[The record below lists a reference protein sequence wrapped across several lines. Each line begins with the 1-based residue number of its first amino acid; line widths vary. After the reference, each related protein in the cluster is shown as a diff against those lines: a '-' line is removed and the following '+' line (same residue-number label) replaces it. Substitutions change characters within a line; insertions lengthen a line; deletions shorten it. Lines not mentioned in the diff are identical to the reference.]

1 MSTKLNSQ
9 QLSDV
14 VIESL
19 VLASALL
26 ERFETMDQNG
36 LFVQRAKQ
44 SVRTALPHLEQYVSK
59 LIKPADEDEI
69 DHFKKGATVVH
80 ELSVRVEKALG
91 MDNILDIS
99 NRKQYLK
106 EFIEETTLFPI
117 QKTELYEKIRNSGI
131 LDY

>member
-1 MSTKLNSQ
+1 MKLTSQ
-9 QLSDV
+9 ELSDI

-36 LFVQRAKQ
+36 LFVQRAKN

-59 LIKPADEDEI
+59 LIKPADEDEVE
-69 DHFKKGATVVH
+69 HFKKGATVIA
-80 ELSVRVEKALG
+80 ELSSRVEKALS
-91 MDNILDIS
+91 MENILDIS
-99 NRKQYLK
+99 VRKEYLK
-106 EFIEETTLFPI
+106 EFIEETALFPV
-117 QKTELYEKIRNSGI
+117 QKTELYEKIRDSGI

>member
-1 MSTKLNSQ
+1 MKLTSEE
-9 QLSDV
+9 LSDV

-44 SVRTALPHLEQYVSK
+44 SVRTALPHIEEYVSK
-59 LIKPADEDEI
+59 LITAKEADEEE
-69 DHFKKGATVVH
+69 HYKKGATVIT
-80 ELSVRVEKALG
+80 ELSSRVEKALG
-91 MDNILDIS
+91 MENILDIS

-106 EFIEETTLFPI
+106 EFIDDTALFPV
-117 QKTELYEKIRNSGI
+117 QKTELYEKIRDSGI
-131 LDY
+131 LNY

>member
-1 MSTKLNSQ
+1 MKLTSEE
-9 QLSDV
+9 LSDV

-44 SVRTALPHLEQYVSK
+44 SVRTALPHIEEYVNK
-59 LIKPADEDEI
+59 LITAREEDEVE
-69 DHFKKGATVVH
+69 HFKKGATVIA
-80 ELSVRVEKALG
+80 ELSARVEKALG

-106 EFIEETTLFPI
+106 EFIDDTALFPA
-117 QKTELYEKIRNSGI
+117 QKTELYEKIRDSGI
-131 LDY
+131 LNY

>member
-1 MSTKLNSQ
+1 MSVKLNSQ
-9 QLSDV
+9 ELSDV
-14 VIESL
+14 IIESL

-44 SVRTALPHLEQYVSK
+44 SIRTAIPHIEEYVSK
-59 LIKPADEDEI
+59 LITPKEEDEI
-69 DHFKKGATVVH
+69 DHFKKGATVVN
-80 ELSVRVEKALG
+80 ELSARVEKALG
-91 MDNILDIS
+91 MNNILDIS

-106 EFIEETTLFPI
+106 EFIEETTLFPV

>member
-1 MSTKLNSQ
+1 MTRLHSEE
-9 QLSDV
+9 LSDV

-44 SVRTALPHLEQYVSK
+44 SVRTALPHIEEYVSK
-59 LIKPADEDEI
+59 LITARERDEI
-69 DHFKKGATVVH
+69 EHFKKGATVVA
-80 ELSVRVEKALG
+80 ELSARVEKALG

-99 NRKQYLK
+99 NRKEYLK

-117 QKTELYEKIRNSGI
+117 QKTELYEKIRDSGI
-131 LDY
+131 LNY

>member
-1 MSTKLNSQ
+1 MKLHSEE
-9 QLSDV
+9 LSDV

-44 SVRTALPHLEQYVSK
+44 SVRTALPHIEQYVDK
-59 LIKPADEDEI
+59 LITAREDDEEE
-69 DHFKKGATVVH
+69 HYKKGATVVA
-80 ELSVRVEKALG
+80 ELSARVEKALG

-99 NRKQYLK
+99 TRKQYLK
-106 EFIEETTLFPI
+106 EFIDDTALFPV
-117 QKTELYEKIRNSGI
+117 QKTELYEKIRDSQI
-131 LDY
+131 LNY

>member
-1 MSTKLNSQ
+1 MLTKLNSQ
-9 QLSDV
+9 ELSDV
-14 VIESL
+14 IIESL

-44 SVRTALPHLEQYVSK
+44 SVRTALPHIEEYVSK
-59 LIKPADEDEI
+59 LITPKEEDEV

-80 ELSVRVEKALG
+80 ELSARVEKALG
-91 MDNILDIS
+91 MENILDIS

-106 EFIEETTLFPI
+106 EFIEETTLFPV

>member
-9 QLSDV
+9 ELSDV

-44 SVRTALPHLEQYVSK
+44 SVKTALPHLEQYVGK

-69 DHFKKGATVVH
+69 EHFKKGATVVQ
-80 ELSVRVEKALG
+80 ELSARVEKALG
-91 MDNILDIS
+91 MENILDIS

-117 QKTELYEKIRNSGI
+117 QKTELYEKIRDSGI

>member
-9 QLSDV
+9 ELSDV

-44 SVRTALPHLEQYVSK
+44 SIRTALPHLEQYVGK

-80 ELSVRVEKALG
+80 ELSARVEKALG
-91 MDNILDIS
+91 MENILDIS

-106 EFIEETTLFPI
+106 EFIEETTLFPV

>member
-9 QLSDV
+9 ELSDV

-44 SVRTALPHLEQYVSK
+44 SIRTALPHLEQYVGK

-80 ELSVRVEKALG
+80 ELSARVEKALG
-91 MDNILDIS
+91 MENILDIS

-117 QKTELYEKIRNSGI
+117 QKEELYKKIRDSGI

>member
-44 SVRTALPHLEQYVSK
+44 SVRTALPHIEDYVSK
-59 LIKPADEDEI
+59 LITAKEADEV
-69 DHFKKGATVVH
+69 DHFKKGATVIA
-80 ELSVRVEKALG
+80 ELSARVEKALG
-91 MDNILDIS
+91 MENILDIS

-106 EFIEETTLFPI
+106 EFIEETALFPI
-117 QKTELYEKIRNSGI
+117 QKKELYEKIRNSGI
-131 LDY
+131 LNY